1 MNLTEAKEI
10 LLKNGENP
18 NFPGSFPEKY
28 LWACK
33 EGNMIINIKD
43 EQASLLGDFGIY

>member
-18 NFPGSFPEKY
+18 NFPGSFPEKIFMG
-28 LWACK
+28 L
-33 EGNMIINIKD
+33 
-43 EQASLLGDFGIY
+43 